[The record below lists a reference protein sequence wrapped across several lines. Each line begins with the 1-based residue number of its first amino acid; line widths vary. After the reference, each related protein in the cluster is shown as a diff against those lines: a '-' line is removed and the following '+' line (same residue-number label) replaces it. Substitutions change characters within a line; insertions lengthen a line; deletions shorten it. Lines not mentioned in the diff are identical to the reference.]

1 MFSAKKSSRAFAT
14 FLQAANNKSVLRPT
28 VRSFHANQ
36 FQCAIK
42 NLVMPSYS
50 PTMESGTIK
59 TWRKKEGEKV
69 EVGDIIADVVTDKS
83 TIEWEAQEP
92 GFLAKILVPSGSE
105 NVSVGQVCSLV
116 GNNKVLIFF
125 VFNFILKDYWHYC

>member
-1 MFSAKKSSRAFAT
+1 MFANKGSRT
-14 FLQAANNKSVLRPT
+14 LGKFLTAASQGKSVLCAAPSSKHAA
-28 VRSFHANQ
+28 RSFHGNQ
-36 FQCAIK
+36 FHCAIK

-92 GFLAKILVPSGSE
+92 GFLAKILIPSGSE
-105 NVSVGQVCSLV
+105 NVSVGQVRNCYNYCQCVYL
-116 GNNKVLIFF
+116 FY
-125 VFNFILKDYWHYC
+125 FNMMF